1 MSCGFDQD
9 RLCMSYNMGEKR
21 FLDMSAE
28 TGGGEAAVR
37 LNTYW
42 GKYNFTFS
50 EGNTGKYHYNF
61 GVKVVF

>member
-37 LNTYW
+37 LNTY
-42 GKYNFTFS
+42 
-50 EGNTGKYHYNF
+50 
-61 GVKVVF
+61 